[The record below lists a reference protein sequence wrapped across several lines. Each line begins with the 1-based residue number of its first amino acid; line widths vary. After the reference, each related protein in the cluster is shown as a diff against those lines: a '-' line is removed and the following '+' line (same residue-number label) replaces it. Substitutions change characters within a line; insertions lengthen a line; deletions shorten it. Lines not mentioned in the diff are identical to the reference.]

1 MNKSIFNIIYKD
13 LYMSR
18 KIWWLLFIPS
28 LIHFLLFE
36 ALIVSYTGESLFYPY
51 LTSSLYVLIIIA
63 CVQYLDSKHNIFI
76 HSLKITRIEQITAK
90 YLLVIIVGLINT
102 ILVGLIGG
110 LLKLIGISI
119 MSFISIMDLISTI
132 SVLMCITTL
141 TLPVNFLLKAN
152 WGLIAHIWALITSI
166 LIIFFYPTID
176 DIAQANIFYMLIKE
190 IKDFYTNYL
199 NCFSFFM
206 ISLTLFFIS
215 YLFTTIFY
223 IKKDF

>member
-63 CVQYLDSKHNIFI
+63 YVQYLDSKHNIFI

-110 LLKLIGISI
+110 LLKLIGIHYV
-119 MSFISIMDLISTI
+119 LIHYGSNI
-132 SVLMCITTL
+132 NNKCLMCITIL
-141 TLPVNFLLKAN
+141 TLPVNFLLNN
-152 WGLIAHIWALITSI
+152 W
-166 LIIFFYPTID
+166 D
-176 DIAQANIFYMLIKE
+176 
-190 IKDFYTNYL
+190 
-199 NCFSFFM
+199 
-206 ISLTLFFIS
+206 
-215 YLFTTIFY
+215 
-223 IKKDF
+223 